1 MPMNKN
7 NKKLTS
13 AYVDEE
19 IFNEFKILSFKHKFN
34 IQKLVENA
42 MDLYLK
48 DEEVRSKL
56 RNNKLG
62 N

>member
-1 MPMNKN
+1 MNKN